1 MCVTAVGVFCVVE
14 SRLDIEN
21 FFSIYIHTYVNIVCI
36 YVFTSG
42 RVPLA
47 IFNILVFKFL
57 FLYFVCARMCLILAS
72 LIYFALSLDIVSLI
86 CNATGIPHLQF
97 DMGFEETNIER
108 VNHQMS
114 LNVFPTQQM
123 LSKAYADIVLT
134 YGWRK
139 FTIIYDGDDRK

>member
-1 MCVTAVGVFCVVE
+1 
-14 SRLDIEN
+14 
-21 FFSIYIHTYVNIVCI
+21 
-36 YVFTSG
+36 
-42 RVPLA
+42 
-47 IFNILVFKFL
+47 
-57 FLYFVCARMCLILAS
+57 MCLILAS